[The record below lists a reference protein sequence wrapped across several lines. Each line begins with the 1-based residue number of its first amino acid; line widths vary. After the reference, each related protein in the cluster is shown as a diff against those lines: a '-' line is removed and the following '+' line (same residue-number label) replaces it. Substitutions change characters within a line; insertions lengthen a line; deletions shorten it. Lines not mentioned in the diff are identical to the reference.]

1 MTDIRF
7 ARTTNRADWRFWIK
21 NTDPTTGDLIDIPV
35 NYVTLQVKRLDGC
48 GPVLSAAPGDG
59 KITSPQPGVLEVRFP
74 ASEMRSLR
82 PDTYEVGATISDGTD
97 TSQLVL
103 GTVPVTDGVVR

>member
-7 ARTTNRADWRFWIK
+7 ARTTNRADWRFWLK
-21 NTDPTTGDLIDIPV
+21 NTDPTNGSLVDIPV
-35 NYVTLQVKRLDGC
+35 DQITLQVRRQDGC

-74 ASEMRSLR
+74 ASEMKSLC
-82 PDTYEVGATISDGTD
+82 PDTYEVGAIISDGTD
-97 TSQLVL
+97 TAQLVL